1 MPTRCTHTQ
10 LKTTEEM
17 AVKLQSEKGTLV
29 RLRGLNVGTLF
40 TRKPQQIRK
49 QLLENPPLQTQNC
62 SCAELKLL
70 FNIPCGEQQNHI
82 VLRNTEQ
89 WAAFHADHKVFTQNA
104 RNTTLPSRAQLD
116 MCMHTFATSVAP
128 ILHTNDP
135 DLPSH
140 EHESHPAFTSIQQT
154 TFDKSLAYVQD
165 HETEHPH
172 SGSDTLHQAN
182 IKLRSWGLVA
192 TQWDKKLHRLG
203 AFCSMLLES
212 HPQHGILLAEEFD
225 LIGVSDSSWQCQAF
239 ALSLILKSASAH
251 GVLSLG
257 HEVGFLHK
265 ALLNP
270 QYRTLFVAKHCIP
283 TELWDVVPFPE
294 LLGLEP
300 PKRVCA
306 APSIF
311 GLPKWK
317 LEELINCFLWRN
329 VISFAHHPLK
339 PLARAVGRC
348 LTLMI
353 KSVTALFPYMSLPS
367 LMGVRDMFMAMHVL
381 NKDVGPVVVRE
392 RDMDNCYWEIP
403 KDAAIMALKSVKDH
417 ILQLDVNRTEL
428 WFSIASANDRH
439 TDRIGK
445 SADSDFT
452 VLSFEQIHKYVVW
465 ELYHNTYFCVD
476 QILMRQGERG
486 VPIGGFLSAQ
496 LMVLYAIAQE
506 IKIMNPT
513 GMQKHMKKVSRKYC
527 KEKLPAFQF
536 SAGPELTFQRPPLA
550 PRIST
555 FFESYGMKGWFD
567 PQNKTIGFV
576 DIAGTTCE
584 LQMLQLWDAHPHGR
598 FGHIIQSAPKRARPL
613 LNTHFALLNHKKV
626 M

>member
-1 MPTRCTHTQ
+1 
-10 LKTTEEM
+10 
-17 AVKLQSEKGTLV
+17 
-29 RLRGLNVGTLF
+29 
-40 TRKPQQIRK
+40 
-49 QLLENPPLQTQNC
+49 
-62 SCAELKLL
+62 
-70 FNIPCGEQQNHI
+70 
-82 VLRNTEQ
+82 
-89 WAAFHADHKVFTQNA
+89 
-104 RNTTLPSRAQLD
+104 

-135 DLPSH
+135 ELPSH
-140 EHESHPAFTSIQQT
+140 EHESHPAFRSIQQT

-212 HPQHGILLAEEFD
+212 HTQHGILLAKEFD
-225 LIGVSDSSWQCQAF
+225 LIGVSDSSWQCKAF

-270 QYRTLFVAKHCIP
+270 HYCTLFVAKHCIP

-300 PKRVCA
+300 PKRLCA

-317 LEELINCFLWRN
+317 LAELINRFLWRN

-348 LTLMI
+348 LTPMI

-367 LMGVRDMFMAMHVL
+367 LMGVRDMFLAMHVL

-417 ILQLDVNRTEL
+417 ILQLDVNRPEL

-439 TDRIGK
+439 RDRIGK
-445 SADSDFT
+445 SADSDFM
-452 VLSFEQIHKYVVW
+452 VLSFEQFHKYVVW
-465 ELYHNTYFCVD
+465 EL
-476 QILMRQGERG
+476 
-486 VPIGGFLSAQ
+486 
-496 LMVLYAIAQE
+496 
-506 IKIMNPT
+506 
-513 GMQKHMKKVSRKYC
+513 
-527 KEKLPAFQF
+527 
-536 SAGPELTFQRPPLA
+536 
-550 PRIST
+550 
-555 FFESYGMKGWFD
+555 
-567 PQNKTIGFV
+567 
-576 DIAGTTCE
+576 
-584 LQMLQLWDAHPHGR
+584 
-598 FGHIIQSAPKRARPL
+598 
-613 LNTHFALLNHKKV
+613 
-626 M
+626 